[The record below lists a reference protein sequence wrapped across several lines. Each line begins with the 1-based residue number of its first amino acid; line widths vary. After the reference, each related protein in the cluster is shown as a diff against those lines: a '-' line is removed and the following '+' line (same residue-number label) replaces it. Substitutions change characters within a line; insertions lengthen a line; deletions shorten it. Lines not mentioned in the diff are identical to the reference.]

1 MIFGASS
8 THALRALTWLAANEH
23 REATLGRDLA
33 EELAV
38 PAHYLAKVLATLAR
52 RGLLTASRGARG
64 GYRLARHPREIALIE
79 IVEPF
84 EGKRVRPGCLLQP
97 DQPCREDGP
106 CSAHRAWS
114 DVKAAYTRF
123 LETTTLA
130 DIQGGSDGVS
140 ARSAGADADARPG
153 RRAGRPPVSGFARSG
168 PRTHGGGDP
177 DAGGAPRRD

>member
-1 MIFGASS
+1 MIFGASA

-38 PAHYLAKVLATLAR
+38 PAHYLAKVLATLGR

-84 EGKRVRPGCLLQP
+84 EGKRVRPGCLLRP
-97 DQPCREDGP
+97 HQPCREDAP
-106 CSAHRAWS
+106 CTAHCAWS
-114 DVKAAYTRF
+114 DVNEAYTHF

-130 DIQGGSDGVS
+130 DIQGEPDGVS
-140 ARSAGADADARPG
+140 VS
-153 RRAGRPPVSGFARSG
+153 RAGV
-168 PRTHGGGDP
+168 
-177 DAGGAPRRD
+177 RRRLH

>member
-1 MIFGASS
+1 MIFGASA
-8 THALRALTWLAANEH
+8 THALRALAWLAANEH
-23 REATLGRDLA
+23 REVTLGRDLA
-33 EELAV
+33 QEIAV

-106 CSAHRAWS
+106 CSAHAAWC
-114 DVKAAYTRF
+114 DAKETYLRF

-130 DIQGGSDGVS
+130 DIQGAS
-140 ARSAGADADARPG
+140 AAAAARPDPAGRGPPARRAAGMPG
-153 RRAGRPPVSGFARSG
+153 RR
-168 PRTHGGGDP
+168 
-177 DAGGAPRRD
+177 